1 MKLLAIDFSN
11 LILRH
16 YGSPYAD
23 AADLS
28 GRTVRGAV
36 GACGQVIRLL
46 EEERPTHLL
55 IARDGSRSE
64 NVRREIDPGYKAHRP
79 DGDEDVAYQF
89 EKAYEAVELLGWPA
103 LASRGYEA
111 DDVIASAART
121 ASDAGGRTVIVSG
134 DKDLLALCSE
144 RVRVQLLRPG
154 AVKPCGPAECE
165 EIFGVPP
172 QRVCDYKALV
182 GDSSDGIKGIRGVGP
197 KSALALLAAHGS
209 LEGIIDA
216 ARRDELAVKPA
227 IAAKVKG
234 GIDDALTSYR
244 LAELHDRV
252 EIELE
257 RLRCPSLP
265 SYEELAGALREAG
278 LGDLASRLPGAPKAA
293 ASQPVRD
300 IEAVF
305 ARVVSR
311 ASRG

>member
-16 YGSPYAD
+16 WGVPYGD
-23 AADLS
+23 AADLA
-28 GRTVRGAV
+28 GRSVRGAV
-36 GACGQVIRLL
+36 GACRQVLRLIG
-46 EEERPTHLL
+46 EERPTHLL

-64 NVRREIDPGYKAHRP
+64 SLRRQIDPGYKAHRP
-79 DGDEDVAYQF
+79 EGDEDVAYQF
-89 EKAYEAVELLGWPA
+89 EKAYEAAGMLAWPA
-103 LASRGYEA
+103 IARRGYEA
-111 DDVIASAART
+111 DDVIASAAR
-121 ASDAGGRTVIVSG
+121 AAEEAGGHTVIVSG

-154 AVKPCGPAECE
+154 GAKLCGPAECE

-182 GDSSDGIKGIRGVGP
+182 GDSSDGIKGIRGIGP

-209 LEGIIDA
+209 LEGIVAA
-216 ARRDELAVKPA
+216 ARRDALEVKPA

-244 LAELHDRV
+244 LAELYDGV
-252 EIELE
+252 EIDLE
-257 RLRCPSLP
+257 ELRCPSLP
-265 SYEELAGALREAG
+265 SYDELAGRLRDAG
-278 LGDLASRLPGAPKAA
+278 LGDLATRLPGAPEEP
-293 ASQPVRD
+293 SQPVRD

-305 ARVVSR
+305 NLVVQE
-311 ASRG
+311 ASR